1 MRSVLGGWSPAVVTL
16 FVAVELL
23 ACPRLAAS
31 QAKDSTATGPAP
43 TARQASA
50 ITNHKPPATNHQSS
64 ATTRVQLASSGEVS
78 LDRRATDRLQSAQR
92 VLFDGRYADAM
103 TGFASVLES
112 GDARGDYSL
121 TSWAQHGMAI
131 AAAFDG
137 QLTRARTLYDEMLRA
152 PALFPL
158 ADSIEAAVLTKR
170 HAAAGALL
178 DRFSESHPSV
188 LGQQYAHSFRALDLL
203 FTGNCDA
210 ALAEV
215 THAPDTGRPL
225 PQAIRGVCAAKAGRH
240 PEAVALRDSVLT
252 HPLADLNSWPMIVA
266 RGVALKIR

>member
-1 MRSVLGGWSPAVVTL
+1 MRSLLGGWSPAIVSL
-16 FVAVELL
+16 FVAIELL
-23 ACPRLAAS
+23 ACPRLAAP
-31 QAKDSTATGPAP
+31 QAKDSTTGPGPAP
-43 TARQASA
+43 VARQASLA
-50 ITNHKPPATNHQSS
+50 ARHQTLATS
-64 ATTRVQLASSGEVS
+64 AGEVA
-78 LDRRATDRLQSAQR
+78 LDRRAGDRLQSAQH

-103 TGFASVLES
+103 SAFAAVLES
-112 GDARGDYSL
+112 GDARGNYSL

-137 QLTRARTLYDEMLRA
+137 QLTKARALYDDLLRA

-170 HAAAGALL
+170 HATATALL

-203 FTGNCDA
+203 FAGSCDA

-215 THAPDTGRPL
+215 THVPDAERPL

-240 PEAVALRDSVLT
+240 AEALALRDSVLT
-252 HPLADLNSWPMIVA
+252 HPLADPNSWPMIVA

>member
-1 MRSVLGGWSPAVVTL
+1 MRSLLGGWSPAVVSL
-16 FVAVELL
+16 VVAVELL
-23 ACPRLAAS
+23 AWPTVAAP
-31 QAKDSTATGPAP
+31 QAKDSTTGPAP
-43 TARQASA
+43 APRQTS
-50 ITNHKPPATNHQSS
+50 Q
-64 ATTRVQLASSGEVS
+64 TTSHHSPSTSRVQLASSGEVA

-92 VLFDGRYADAM
+92 VLFDGHYADALSA
-103 TGFASVLES
+103 FAAVLES
-112 GDARGDYSL
+112 GDARGNYSL

-170 HAAAGALL
+170 HASASVLL
-178 DRFSESHPSV
+178 DRFGESYRSV

-203 FTGNCDA
+203 FAGNCGA
-210 ALAEV
+210 ALDEA
-215 THAPDTGRPL
+215 THAPDMNRPL

-240 PEAVALRDSVLT
+240 AEAVALRDSVLT

-266 RGVALKIR
+266 RGVALQIR

>member
-1 MRSVLGGWSPAVVTL
+1 MRSLLGGWSPAVVSL
-16 FVAVELL
+16 CVAVELL
-23 ACPRLAAS
+23 ACPSVAAP
-31 QAKDSTATGPAP
+31 QAKDTTGTGPAP
-43 TARQASA
+43 VARQASL
-50 ITNHKPPATNHQSS
+50 ATSNKTL
-64 ATTRVQLASSGEVS
+64 ATTGGEVA
-78 LDRRATDRLQSAQR
+78 LDRRATDRLQSAQH
-92 VLFDGRYADAM
+92 VLFDGHYADAM
-103 TGFASVLES
+103 SAFAAVLEG
-112 GDARGDYSL
+112 GDARGNYSL
-121 TSWAQHGMAI
+121 TTWAQHGMAI

-137 QLTRARTLYDEMLRA
+137 QLTKARTLYEELLRA

-170 HAAAGALL
+170 HATATALL
-178 DRFSESHPSV
+178 DRFGDSHPSV

-203 FTGNCDA
+203 FAGSCDA

-240 PEAVALRDSVLT
+240 AEAAALRDSVLT
-252 HPLADLNSWPMIVA
+252 HPLADPNSWPMIVA

>member
-1 MRSVLGGWSPAVVTL
+1 MRSMLGGWSPAVVSVC
-16 FVAVELL
+16 VAVELL
-23 ACPRLAAS
+23 ACPSVAAP
-31 QAKDSTATGPAP
+31 QAKDTTGPVPA
-43 TARQASA
+43 ARQSSQ
-50 ITNHKPPATNHQSS
+50 ATS
-64 ATTRVQLASSGEVS
+64 RVQLASNGDVT
-78 LDRRATDRLQSAQR
+78 LDRRATDRLQSAQHA
-92 VLFDGRYADAM
+92 LFDGHYADAM
-103 TGFASVLES
+103 SGFATVLES
-112 GDARGDYSL
+112 GDARANYSS

-137 QLTRARTLYDEMLRA
+137 QLTKARTLYDELLRG

-158 ADSIEAAVLTKR
+158 ADSIEAAVLTRR
-170 HAAAGALL
+170 HATASALL

-203 FTGNCDA
+203 FAGSCDA

-215 THAPDTGRPL
+215 EHAPDTGRPL

-240 PEAVALRDSVLT
+240 AEAVALRDSVLT
-252 HPLADLNSWPMIVA
+252 HPLADPNSWPMIVA